1 MLVEGSPSWGRLDGG
16 SVVLDSGE
24 RLDEATAHFLAPVE
38 PTKIIATHLTYRSRV
53 EEYAARTP
61 PEPSYFMKPPTT
73 LNGHR
78 GQLRRP
84 RGARFLNYEGE
95 VAVVIGR
102 AMHGVPEADV
112 LGYVAGYAC
121 ANDVGLH
128 DFRHADR
135 GSMLRV
141 KGQDGFCPIG
151 PELVPADQFDP
162 TAFEIRTYLN
172 GEVAQ
177 QGSAAD
183 LIWPISYLLA
193 DLCRLI
199 TLEPGDVVLSGTP
212 AHSRPMEPGDV
223 VEVEVT
229 GLGRLSNTVVDW
241 DVDLSGPGDQLQVSA
256 NTLHVA
262 LAMPEDE
269 AERAVQEGVTRIMI
283 EIRRIDH
290 VALRVANLD
299 EAEHRWAIQFG
310 LTEVERVGHHAFLRC
325 AYEPYSLELVGAGA
339 PGHDHTGW
347 ELRRSCTLDHAAAQL
362 DHHGVAYEHH
372 DGALHFADPDG
383 YGIELMPFR
392 EEDDRRP
399 PVARSTET
407 LPGLHPRKLGH
418 VNVLTT
424 DLDRATSFY
433 TDVLGMRISD
443 RLLGAGNWL
452 SINSDHH
459 SMALVQHDFAHF
471 HHLAFEYVDWGELR
485 VLFDHLGQHGRW
497 LVWGPLRH
505 ALAQNLCG
513 YVRIPEEQLIVE
525 CYCDMEQLE
534 PDHQPRDWDDT
545 PHSSNV
551 WGILPPRSYFR
562 FDEEAVRY
570 ERDGLLAKGEQLP
583 PLTHQEA

>member
-24 RLDEATAHFLAPVE
+24 RVDEAGAHFLAPVE

-78 GQLRRP
+78 GELRRP

-95 VAVVIGR
+95 VAVVIGH

-162 TAFEIRTYLN
+162 TDFEIRTYLN

-193 DLCRLI
+193 DLCRVI
-199 TLEPGDVVLSGTP
+199 TLEPGDVLLSGTP
-212 AHSRPMEPGDV
+212 AHSRPMEPGDL

-269 AERAVQEGVTRIMI
+269 AERAVQEGVT
-283 EIRRIDH
+283 
-290 VALRVANLD
+290 
-299 EAEHRWAIQFG
+299 G
-310 LTEVERVGHHAFLRC
+310 
-325 AYEPYSLELVGAGA
+325 S
-339 PGHDHTGW
+339 
-347 ELRRSCTLDHAAAQL
+347 
-362 DHHGVAYEHH
+362 
-372 DGALHFADPDG
+372 
-383 YGIELMPFR
+383 
-392 EEDDRRP
+392 
-399 PVARSTET
+399 
-407 LPGLHPRKLGH
+407 
-418 VNVLTT
+418 
-424 DLDRATSFY
+424 
-433 TDVLGMRISD
+433 
-443 RLLGAGNWL
+443 
-452 SINSDHH
+452 
-459 SMALVQHDFAHF
+459 
-471 HHLAFEYVDWGELR
+471 
-485 VLFDHLGQHGRW
+485 
-497 LVWGPLRH
+497 
-505 ALAQNLCG
+505 
-513 YVRIPEEQLIVE
+513 
-525 CYCDMEQLE
+525 
-534 PDHQPRDWDDT
+534 
-545 PHSSNV
+545 
-551 WGILPPRSYFR
+551 
-562 FDEEAVRY
+562 
-570 ERDGLLAKGEQLP
+570 
-583 PLTHQEA
+583 